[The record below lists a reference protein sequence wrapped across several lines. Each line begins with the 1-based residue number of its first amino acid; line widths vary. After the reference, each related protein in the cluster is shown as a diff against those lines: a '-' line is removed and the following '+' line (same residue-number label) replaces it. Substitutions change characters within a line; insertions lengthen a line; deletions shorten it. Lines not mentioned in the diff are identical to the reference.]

1 MTFYQELQLNQA
13 GSKKLI
19 CASETKKEKYRHI
32 AVYLFK
38 IILTISFCVV
48 FVTLFSMIF
57 GTENSVAGVVILLAL
72 LTFRQADLGIHTA
85 HSAAA
90 LTIIFG
96 ILAAGPRAACVL
108 PPFAAL
114 FVNAGCILL
123 IMVLGCYPV
132 AMSNQSTFVL
142 GYLLLMGYD
151 VSGQTYLLRLAGLGI
166 GGAAVILIFLRSH
179 RNRSYEKKFSDLFR
193 EFSLSSDRTRWQI
206 CLALGVSTALL
217 IAQLL
222 SVPRG
227 MWIGIAVMSVLQPL
241 RKDLQYRLKFRAPGN
256 ILGGALFLLLYH
268 FLPGDIC
275 AYIGIIGESAS
286 VSPQV
291 TDGRPYLILSGVLRW
306 RFRCSEFRAQFCCG
320 YSTTPL
326 APSML
331 FALNESFRADSP
343 GCCGQKRSRPLPD
356 FLRYRISI
364 KKNHFLPEGSDE
376 AF

>member
-241 RKDLQYRLKFRAPGN
+241 RKDLQYRLKVRAPGN

-275 AYIGIIGESAS
+275 AYIGIIGGIGVGLSAS
-286 VSPQV
+286 YGWQAVFNSF
-291 TDGRPYLILSGVLRW
+291 GGVALAVPLFGVPGAVLLRIFNNAAGSVYAFCFE
-306 RFRCSEFRAQFCCG
+306 RVFQGGLTGLLRAKKKQ
-320 YSTTPL
+320 TT
-326 APSML
+326 S
-331 FALNESFRADSP
+331 
-343 GCCGQKRSRPLPD
+343 
-356 FLRYRISI
+356 
-364 KKNHFLPEGSDE
+364 
-376 AF
+376 

>member
-1 MTFYQELQLNQA
+1 
-13 GSKKLI
+13 
-19 CASETKKEKYRHI
+19 
-32 AVYLFK
+32 
-38 IILTISFCVV
+38 
-48 FVTLFSMIF
+48 
-57 GTENSVAGVVILLAL
+57 
-72 LTFRQADLGIHTA
+72 
-85 HSAAA
+85 
-90 LTIIFG
+90 
-96 ILAAGPRAACVL
+96 
-108 PPFAAL
+108 
-114 FVNAGCILL
+114 
-123 IMVLGCYPV
+123 
-132 AMSNQSTFVL
+132 MSNQSTFVL

-275 AYIGIIGESAS
+275 AYIGIIGGIGVGLSAS
-286 VSPQV
+286 YGWQAVFNSF
-291 TDGRPYLILSGVLRW
+291 GGVALAVPLFGVPGAVLLRIFNNAAGSVYAFCFE
-306 RFRCSEFRAQFCCG
+306 RVFQGGLTGLLRAKKKQ
-320 YSTTPL
+320 TT
-326 APSML
+326 S
-331 FALNESFRADSP
+331 
-343 GCCGQKRSRPLPD
+343 
-356 FLRYRISI
+356 
-364 KKNHFLPEGSDE
+364 
-376 AF
+376 